1 MFCQFLLVSLSFEV
15 WLTYIYLFL
24 NTIPQLLSL
33 CLLIQS
39 DHQGHKRAT
48 CGTVSIACFSLLLL
62 VFAMPVAEPSSFPPN
77 EQQVKTPRYRCLT
90 AKRAFIP
97 KSEARR
103 WENKPQVAGRVR
115 GFGYVCAKELM
126 KRGRLRHREV

>member
-1 MFCQFLLVSLSFEV
+1 MVTVFCQFLLVSLSFEV

-77 EQQVKTPRYRCLT
+77 EQQVKTPRYRCRERLFPR
-90 AKRAFIP
+90 AKRGDG
-97 KSEARR
+97 KTSLRYT
-103 WENKPQVAGRVR
+103 GRVR
-115 GFGYVCAKELM
+115 GSGYVCAKELM
-126 KRGRLRHREV
+126 KRGRLRQR